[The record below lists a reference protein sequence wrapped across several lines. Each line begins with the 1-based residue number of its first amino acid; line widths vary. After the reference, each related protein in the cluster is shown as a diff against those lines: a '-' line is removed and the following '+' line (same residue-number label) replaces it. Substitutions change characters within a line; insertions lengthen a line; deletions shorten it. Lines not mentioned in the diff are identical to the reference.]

1 MNSKETN
8 TLQEEAKGFLDGL
21 SNDEFLEFTK
31 KLLAKM
37 HLKHIKIDK
46 MNKSNNLLSGT
57 ASVELGVLTYKYS
70 FVIVRN
76 EMYLNENIVLRLRK
90 AMAQNV
96 NKGLIIATGKFSR
109 DAKRLSKQKGH
120 IPVDLMDAT
129 ELIKRL
135 KDYDLLSLKKE

>member
-8 TLQEEAKGFLDGL
+8 KLQEEAKGFLDEL

-57 ASVELGVLTYKYS
+57 ASVELGVLSYKYS
-70 FVIVRN
+70 FIIVRN
-76 EMYLNENIVLRLRK
+76 EMFLNENIVLRLRK

>member
-8 TLQEEAKGFLDGL
+8 KLQEEAKGFLDGL
-21 SNDEFLEFTK
+21 SNDEFLEFTEK
-31 KLLAKM
+31 FLAKM
-37 HLKHIKIDK
+37 HLKHIK

-57 ASVELGVLTYKYS
+57 ASVELGVLSYKYS
-70 FVIVRN
+70 FIIVRN
-76 EMYLNENIVLRLRK
+76 EMFLNENIVLRLRK